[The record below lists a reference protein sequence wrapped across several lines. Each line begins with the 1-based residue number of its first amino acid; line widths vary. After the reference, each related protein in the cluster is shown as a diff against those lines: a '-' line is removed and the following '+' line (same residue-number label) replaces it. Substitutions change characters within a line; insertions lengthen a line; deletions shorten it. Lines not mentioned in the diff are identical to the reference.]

1 MIMILETKHMMTIA
15 LGMEV
20 ETPQGEVGQVIG
32 SPKNGKGWLV
42 LLNSGK
48 ERRYQE
54 WNLREFDLWA
64 Q

>member
-1 MIMILETKHMMTIA
+1 MMTIA